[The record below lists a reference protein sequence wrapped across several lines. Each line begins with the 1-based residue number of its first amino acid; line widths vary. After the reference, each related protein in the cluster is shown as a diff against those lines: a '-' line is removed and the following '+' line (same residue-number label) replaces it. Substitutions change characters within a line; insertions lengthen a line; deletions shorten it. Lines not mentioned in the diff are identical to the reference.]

1 MQATSRG
8 DGETRQPLVSPKQK
22 ENSVCGL
29 CNQKPPS
36 EETLSLVLLLL
47 MSEWVHSEL
56 RELSLDI
63 VI

>member
-1 MQATSRG
+1 MQATSCG
-8 DGETRQPLVSPKQK
+8 DGETRGWKTK
-22 ENSVCGL
+22 ENSLCSL

-36 EETLSLVLLLL
+36 EELLSLVLLLL
-47 MSEWVHSEL
+47 MSEWFHTEL